1 MVQVGCTSNYGRTA
15 LWKETKTRFHLPKD
29 GDNLRQP
36 QNEPTNGF
44 LMMAVNPETGRSAE
58 T

>member
-1 MVQVGCTSNYGRTA
+1 MAELPCGKKRKLAST
-15 LWKETKTRFHLPKD
+15 LPKD